1 MSINQAQSESSGEL
15 VFPDQGVI
23 HDLAGLPVDASGW
36 EWRLNIATASNLMRW
51 KRLPFHCQSNL
62 DATVRF
68 IRHVMES
75 QSSTSAMN
83 TFRALVLAF
92 QSPSF
97 VEADLADEVIPIN
110 LFHDLRGAAHDWR
123 LHYVR
128 QWYSFGADHGFKNF
142 SPEVAFAIDQIRIG
156 GNEKGQAVLSMDPE
170 TGPLTDLEVNGL
182 LNALRAADNSSL
194 FPLQWKAALWLS
206 IALGPNPMQMALLR
220 EEDLKVF
227 EDDDGN
233 TYFQIDVPRHK
244 KGDVGV
250 RDSFRRRA
258 LNAEIGQIL
267 LELIDRNGAERL
279 EWPDDAPVGI
289 RPLFH
294 RQRPRR
300 SIKNGPMAE
309 YAMHLTS
316 TEFSDLVRDAA
327 DALSVMS
334 HRTNAPLKVNSRRLR
349 YTFATRLVREGVSKR
364 EVAELLDHS
373 DLQNVQ
379 VYFDLKSD
387 IVEKLDKAMALAL
400 GPIAQAFMGKVVRGP
415 EEATR
420 GADPASKVAVF
431 DAENSAI
438 KEVGSCGSFS
448 FCRLAAPVACY
459 TCKSFQPWMDGP
471 HDILL
476 DDLLK
481 QRERKQ
487 AAGLDGR
494 MVALMDSTII
504 AIADVIS
511 RIDAIR
517 AGEAA

>member
-36 EWRLNIATASNLMRW
+36 EWRANLVTESGLIRW
-51 KRLPFHCQSNL
+51 PRFKVSSQSIL
-62 DATVRF
+62 DATVLFVRQL
-68 IRHVMES
+68 IET
-75 QSSTSAMN
+75 QSSRSALN
-83 TFRALVLAF
+83 AF
-92 QSPSF
+92 NGLMMLLDAPSF
-97 VEADLADEVIPIN
+97 VEADLADEVIPFA
-110 LFHDLRGAAHDWR
+110 LFAELRSQPHSYRA
-123 LHYVR
+123 HYVR

-156 GNEKGQAVLSMDPE
+156 GNEKGNAVLSMDPE
-170 TGPLTDLEVNGL
+170 TGPLTDLEVSGL
-182 LNALRAADNSSL
+182 LNALRAIETSDR

-227 EDDDGN
+227 GDDDGN

-267 LELIDRNGAERL
+267 LDLIERNKAERL
-279 EWPDDAPVGI
+279 DWPDGAPDGI

-294 RQRPRR
+294 RQRPRP
-300 SIKNGPMAE
+300 SIKYGPMAE
-309 YAMHLTS
+309 YAMHLS
-316 TEFSDLVRDAA
+316 SAEFSDLVKYGAICLR
-327 DALSVMS
+327 VVS

-364 EVAELLDHS
+364 EIADLLDHS
-373 DLQNVQ
+373 DLQSVQ

-420 GADPASKVAVF
+420 GSDPASKVAVF
-431 DAENSAI
+431 DAENAAI